1 MQRLNRTESPGRHDH
16 LERMERI
23 RAASL
28 VSPATLL
35 ITVMFV
41 LPLLLFIR
49 FSFNQ
54 FVPGEFMKTAW
65 TLENYIKFLSDPY
78 YLKILFRTIAIA
90 VASTVLALILAFPV
104 AHFLARLRKRWKS
117 ILIIIVVFPLLLG
130 NVIRAMGWIAVFS
143 QAGLMNQLLQ
153 RFGAISSPLQILQTP
168 FAVTIVLAAVVMPYM
183 ILTLQAV
190 LEKIQPDL
198 EEAARDLGASAWQV
212 FRLVILPLA
221 MPGILAGT
229 LLVFVLCM
237 NAYATPIL
245 IGGPKVLMMAPA
257 LYSQIQDVSNWPL
270 GAAMAVVLIAVTLA
284 TSAFYSHILSRS
296 RYYRSIEGGTQA

>member
-1 MQRLNRTESPGRHDH
+1 MQRLNRTERPAQHDH
-16 LERMERI
+16 LMRAERL
-23 RAASL
+23 RAVSL

-35 ITVMFV
+35 LTVMFI
-41 LPLLLFIR
+41 LPLLLFVR

-78 YLKILFRTIAIA
+78 YLRILLRTIIIS
-90 VASTVLALILAFPV
+90 VTSTVVALILAFPV
-104 AHFLARLRKRWKS
+104 SYFLARLRKRWKS
-117 ILIIIVVFPLLLG
+117 LLIIIVVFPLLLG

-143 QAGLMNQLLQ
+143 QAGLMNRLLLS
-153 RFGAISSPLQILQTP
+153 FGAISSPLQILQTP
-168 FAVTIVLAAVVMPYM
+168 FAVTVVLAAVVMPYM

-190 LEKIQPDL
+190 IEKIQPDL
-198 EEAARDLGASAWQV
+198 EEAARDLGASTWQV
-212 FRLVILPLA
+212 FRLVIFPLA

-270 GAAMAVVLIAVTLA
+270 GGAMAVVLIGVTLA
-284 TSAFYSHILSRS
+284 TSALYSRILSRK
-296 RYYRSIEGGTQA
+296 YIRSFEGGTRV

>member
-1 MQRLNRTESPGRHDH
+1 MQRVNRKERSVQHDH
-16 LERMERI
+16 LVRTERI

-35 ITVMFV
+35 LTIMFI

-65 TLENYIKFLSDPY
+65 TLENYIKFFSDPY
-78 YLKILFRTIAIA
+78 YLRILLRTITIS
-90 VASTVLALILAFPV
+90 VTSTVLALILAFPV

-117 ILIIIVVFPLLLG
+117 ILIIIIVFPLLLG
-130 NVIRAMGWIAVFS
+130 NVVRAMGWIAVFS
-143 QAGLMNQLLQ
+143 QAGLMNRLLLSS
-153 RFGAISSPLQILQTP
+153 GAISSPLQILQTP
-168 FAVTIVLAAVVMPYM
+168 LAVTVVLAAVVMPYM

-190 LEKIQPDL
+190 IEKIQPDL

-237 NAYATPIL
+237 NAYATPLL

-257 LYSQIQDVSNWPL
+257 LYSQIQEVSNWPL
-270 GAAMAVVLIAVTLA
+270 GGAMAVVLIGVTLL
-284 TSAFYSHILSRS
+284 TSVVYSRILSRK
-296 RYYRSIEGGTQA
+296 YLRSVEGGTQV

>member
-1 MQRLNRTESPGRHDH
+1 MQPLNRTESPVRHDH
-16 LERMERI
+16 LVRMERI

-130 NVIRAMGWIAVFS
+130 NVIRAMGWIAVYS

-153 RFGAISSPLQILQTP
+153 SFGAISSPLQILQTP
-168 FAVTIVLAAVVMPYM
+168 FAVTVVLAAVVMPYM

-212 FRLVILPLA
+212 FRLIILPLA

-270 GAAMAVVLIAVTLA
+270 GGAMAVVLIAVTLVTA
-284 TSAFYSHILSRS
+284 ALYSRILSRM
-296 RYYRSIEGGTQA
+296 YFRSIEGGTQV

>member
-1 MQRLNRTESPGRHDH
+1 MRLEQ
-16 LERMERI
+16 I

-35 ITVMFV
+35 LTVMFV
-41 LPLLLFIR
+41 LPLLLFVR

-65 TLENYIKFLSDPY
+65 TLENYIKFLTDPF
-78 YLKILFRTIAIA
+78 YLKVLLRTIIIS
-90 VASTVLALILAFPV
+90 VTSTVLTLMLAFPV
-104 AHFLARLRKRWKS
+104 AYFLARLRKRWKS
-117 ILIIIVVFPLLLG
+117 LLIILVVFPLLLG

-143 QAGLMNQLLQ
+143 QAGLMNRLLLSL
-153 RFGAISSPLQILQTP
+153 GAVSSPLQILQTP
-168 FAVTIVLAAVVMPYM
+168 FALTVVLAAVVMPYM

-190 LEKIQPDL
+190 IEKIQPDL
-198 EEAARDLGASAWQV
+198 EEAARDLGASTWQV
-212 FRLVILPLA
+212 FRLVIFPLA

-237 NAYATPIL
+237 NAYATPLL

-270 GAAMAVVLIAVTLA
+270 GGAMAVVLIGVTLA
-284 TSAFYSHILSRS
+284 TSALYSRILSRK
-296 RYYRSIEGGTQA
+296 YLRSMEGGTRV